1 MMSKMRNNKK
11 NNKVKRK
18 KKRIKKTK
26 IRINLNRQIR
36 NYNKIKK

>member
-1 MMSKMRNNKK
+1 MSNIRNNKK
-11 NNKVKRK
+11 NNKVKIKR

-26 IRINLNRQIR
+26 IRINKDREIR